1 MSFEDMPV
9 NVGPVYEG
17 ERIRAKQMFVEL
29 GGPKIPKKFEFVR
42 VKDAKNVKDG
52 AVIIKGPDL
61 KDMKEG
67 NQYPIG
73 IFIEVAGSALET
85 DLEAVFER
93 RVHEFLNYIE
103 GVMHLNQRYDTW
115 MRISKAAVNKGLNSF
130 ELIGKILIRLYK
142 AELGIIEK
150 AQVSFYTDPKTIE
163 KPHAEAMETYA
174 ARDARARGM
183 KDEEVDAFYGCVLC
197 QSFAPTHCCIITPNR
212 TSLCG
217 SINWFD
223 ARAAAK
229 VDPNGPIFTV
239 EKGECKDDFAG
250 EYTGANDTLAK
261 RSLGEV
267 DRLFLYSGLE
277 YPHTSC
283 GCFEAIA
290 FFVPEVDGYGIVDR
304 NFKGNAVNGLPFS
317 AMANS
322 TGGGKQMPGFNGI
335 AIEYMRSPKFIQ
347 YDGGWPRIV
356 WMPSAVKARVE
367 ESIPAEIKD
376 KIATEEDATDIPSLQ
391 AHLKAIGHPI
401 VQTWGAE
408 EEEEEEEEEEAMA
421 QGMPMQMQMPQ
432 MPMQG
437 MPMMPGMGVPFM
449 GTISMPM
456 GAMGGGGSGTG
467 FRVILKN
474 CRIQAESVI
483 IKKMDAPGKGKK
495 K

>member
-1 MSFEDMPV
+1 MPV

-42 VKDAKNVKDG
+42 VREAKDIKDG
-52 AVIIKGPDL
+52 EVFIKGPDL
-61 KDMKEG
+61 KDMEEG
-67 NQYPIG
+67 KQYPVG
-73 IFIEVAGSALET
+73 IFVEVAGEALEV

-115 MRISKAAVNKGLNSF
+115 MRVSKAALKKGLNSF
-130 ELIGKILIRLYK
+130 EQIGKIIIRLYK

-150 AQVSFYTDPKTIE
+150 AQVTFYTSPDTIE
-163 KPHAEAMETYA
+163 EPHAEAMKVYEE
-174 ARDARARGM
+174 RDARARGM
-183 KDEEVDAFYGCVLC
+183 KDEDVSEFYGCVLC

-229 VDPNGPIFTV
+229 VDPNGPLFKV
-239 EKGECKDDFAG
+239 EKGECLNLDAG
-250 EYTGANDTLAK
+250 EYTGANETLAK

-267 DRLFLYSGLE
+267 DRLYLYSGLE
-277 YPHTSC
+277 FPHTSC

-347 YDGGWPRIV
+347 YDGGWTRVV
-356 WMPSAVKARVE
+356 WMPKSVKSRVE
-367 ESIPAEIKD
+367 ESIPGEILD
-376 KIATEEDATDIPSLQ
+376 KIATEEDAVDIPALQ
-391 AHLKAIGHPI
+391 SFLKEKGHPI
-401 VQTWGAE
+401 VNTWVGE
-408 EEEEEEEEEEAMA
+408 EEEEEEEEEEVAGQVPM
-421 QGMPMQMQMPQ
+421 QMPQMQMPQ
-432 MPMQG
+432 MQMGQMPMAMGG
-437 MPMMPGMGVPFM
+437 MPFV
-449 GTISMPM
+449 GTISMPLP
-456 GAMGGGGSGTG
+456 MGGGGGGTG

-474 CRIQAESVI
+474 CRIQAESVV
-483 IKKMDAPGKGKK
+483 IKKIETGGKK
-495 K
+495 KK